1 MPNDLHE
8 TAHLTIFDRPHAAHF
23 EFQRSGF
30 QNSCLT
36 RTGHLDPYCAWSA
49 WVKLHQSCVKEIPA
63 KSNMQLEHLEIES
76 LTHVLKLHARNWPGR
91 KEACECVVLYGA
103 SSCDGCIF

>member
-1 MPNDLHE
+1 
-8 TAHLTIFDRPHAAHF
+8 
-23 EFQRSGF
+23 
-30 QNSCLT
+30 
-36 RTGHLDPYCAWSA
+36 
-49 WVKLHQSCVKEIPA
+49 
-63 KSNMQLEHLEIES
+63 MQLEHLEIES